1 MHWMTPVCSLPWQ
14 CVLTVTFHAHDYYVN
29 RLKNQRKEVVIAI
42 HIGSVMRNW
51 WTISVWRALRSGM
64 ASKYNNNHLA
74 YWKMISIRRLSKS
87 STNHCTQQRIGKSR
101 RYKSTPACTLWLYL
115 VNLKTQKREDFKIDY
130 KVRWAWFIEIDD
142 YWDFYERFKSY
153 QKSYVYKW
161 NIRDTNSITYQF
173 YEKNSFYEMILLINN
188 MNITLKNT

>member
-1 MHWMTPVCSLPWQ
+1 MTPVCSLPWQ

-29 RLKNQRKEVVIAI
+29 RLKHQKEELLIAI

-51 WTISVWRALRSGM
+51 M

-87 STNHCTQQRIGKSR
+87 NTNHCTQQRISKSR
-101 RYKSTPACTLWLYL
+101 RYKYTPAGRLWLYL

-130 KVRWAWFIEIDD
+130 RVRWAWFIEIDD
-142 YWDFYERFKSY
+142 YW
-153 QKSYVYKW
+153 W
-161 NIRDTNSITYQF
+161 ITRLLLRIDLVCTYC
-173 YEKNSFYEMILLINN
+173 IL
-188 MNITLKNT
+188 TLYDLCRGRVGIEPCIISN

>member
-1 MHWMTPVCSLPWQ
+1 MTPVCSLPWQ

-29 RLKNQRKEVVIAI
+29 RLKHQKEELLIAI

-51 WTISVWRALRSGM
+51 WHISVRRALRSGM

-87 STNHCTQQRIGKSR
+87 STSHCTQQRISKSR
-101 RYKSTPACTLWLYL
+101 RYKYTPAGTLWLYL

-130 KVRWAWFIEIDD
+130 RVRWAWFIEIDD
-142 YWDFYERFKSY
+142 YW
-153 QKSYVYKW
+153 W
-161 NIRDTNSITYQF
+161 ITRLLLRIDLVCTYC
-173 YEKNSFYEMILLINN
+173 IL
-188 MNITLKNT
+188 TLYDLCRGRVGIEPWVILN